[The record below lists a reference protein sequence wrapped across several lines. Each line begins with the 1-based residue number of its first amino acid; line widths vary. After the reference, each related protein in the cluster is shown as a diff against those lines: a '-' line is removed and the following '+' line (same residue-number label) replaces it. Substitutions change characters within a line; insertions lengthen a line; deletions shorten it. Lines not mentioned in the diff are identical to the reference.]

1 MIIPN
6 RYDWGFFFYAFGRL
20 PTGHAIRSQSWQGK
34 PPFQMKIKTFAKD
47 FHSYR
52 WREKKALNDTRRNTM
67 KKEGLKPIKK
77 SPSFQMSFV
86 VTSTGFKPVTS

>member
-1 MIIPN
+1 MIGDFFLRFWAPPYGP
-6 RYDWGFFFYAFGRL
+6 RYPFPILARK
-20 PTGHAIRSQSWQGK
+20 T
-34 PPFQMKIKTFAKD
+34 PFQMKIKTFAKD

-67 KKEGLKPIKK
+67 KKEGLNAIKK